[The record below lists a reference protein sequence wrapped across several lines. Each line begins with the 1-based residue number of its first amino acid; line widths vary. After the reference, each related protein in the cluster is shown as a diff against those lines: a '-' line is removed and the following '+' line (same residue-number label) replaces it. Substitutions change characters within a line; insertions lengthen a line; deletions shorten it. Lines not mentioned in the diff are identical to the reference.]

1 MRMTSCRFMF
11 AALIAIACG
20 TSAFADVALSAGVR
34 RADDAGRPVR
44 LLVIGNSFSQMLAG
58 SGKNYTLAW
67 NVRQLDHP
75 NGGKRQID
83 ALFLQRSAC
92 SLKQAYDGRDTK
104 KWFTVQQ
111 STFDSQDN
119 PFADWAVA
127 DHTLADYL
135 TAVDWDIVTIQQYSK
150 DSPDASTY
158 GQNFTNL
165 WNYIREKAPNAEIKF
180 HQTWAYERH
189 CPDANAPSVVGPF
202 DGNVDQRDRMYDMI
216 RANVDALAA
225 ENAMDVIPSGYAL
238 QLYRY
243 RRPVLTRD
251 DDPASGDCMHIKAQ
265 NPHLYLITW
274 TWCRRLFGALPDKS
288 QFTGVS
294 DLDRQY
300 GAAVDAADATDFCA
314 YGRGTVDFR
323 WSVSFCGDD
332 GSPLGGAQSVTNGA
346 CATVP
351 NPGTR
356 EGYDFLGWSTNLN
369 GTVRHSTAELAAAKT
384 YDACTYYACWGAAEP
399 EQGGTEPEPQPE
411 QGESE
416 PEPQPE
422 QGESEPV
429 SDIGWERTITIDSVP
444 YKVVAFTNVATHAW
458 TVPYG
463 VSELEFLVVGGGGSG
478 AGRFGGGGGAGGVA
492 TGCVAVAENTAL
504 SITVGGGGAA
514 VVKAKASGN
523 KGGDSVIARGGAD
536 LVRAIGGGYG
546 AFTGYAGGNGGS
558 GGGGGYQANK
568 GKAGGSAEASAFAD
582 GVQGV
587 SFGNAGGYG
596 AGETKVGCGGGGG
609 GAGGEGVSTIMT
621 EAPGHGGDGIE
632 LDITGEPVWYAGGG
646 GGGSKSA
653 TEATGG
659 KGGGGNGGS
668 VANKTNGQ
676 DGTDGLGGGG
686 GGVNTESYV
695 SGRGGSGVVILRYRE
710 PGTVCVHEW
719 GAWTTNVA
727 PTRTTSGERQR
738 TCGPCGKVE
747 TEVLPMLRPEVITWT
762 GAGADTLWS
771 TEGNWLDGVIPLETE
786 DMAIVSDALMTLD
799 RDVTV
804 RSRLTAFDTI
814 LFANATARFVADEPH
829 AFTLADGGAPYILA
843 ETGSTLVFG
852 TNTTAILGG
861 ARTLVKGAVVA
872 TDGAK
877 VTVDNLD
884 CADNSGQSF
893 AAQGAGSALTLNLKE
908 DTVANVGNVKMSFS
922 AADGATL
929 TANSKAWT
937 FKDAEHDLTFA
948 AINGTLNLDTVV
960 FGDTYAKKASNVRFD
975 LQDDSTA
982 TVSKFCSKGAHLT
995 ATLAGGSA
1003 LKVKAASNLGYDL
1016 GSAVLDFTGAGS
1028 WIDASGVKLTLGKNG
1043 EADKVTVRL
1052 HPDRTWTESDAKFQA
1067 ATFVLYEGVTIEVD
1081 AAGFAGETLKDRRLL
1096 LVKAT
1101 TSCTTNATTVVVTG
1115 AETEC
1120 RCDLALEGKNL
1131 YLVLNTVG
1139 GDPVAE
1145 SIASGKAGEPVALPA
1160 GAAVEVAADGRTLT
1174 VNCVKYAAKEH
1185 YVFCETPQGEL
1196 VQEIAP
1202 EEKSVAGFAFD
1213 AEGNVVITPGRNCE
1227 DFTYAVEYADD
1238 LGFEG
1243 SQTTEPQKL
1252 EAGQSISAP
1261 KSGDRQFYRLR
1272 VSD

>member
-1 MRMTSCRFMF
+1 MRMTSFRFLF
-11 AALIAIACG
+11 AVLIAMTCG
-20 TSAFADVALSAGVR
+20 ASAFADASAGVR
-34 RADDAGRPVR
+34 RADDARRPVR
-44 LLVIGNSFSQMLAG
+44 LLVIGNSFSQMLSG
-58 SGKNYTLAW
+58 SEKNYSLAW

-92 SLKQAYDGRDTK
+92 SLAQAYGERDTK

-111 STFDSQDN
+111 STFDSPEN
-119 PFADWAVA
+119 PFADWEVA
-127 DHTLADYL
+127 DHILEDYL
-135 TAVDWDIVTIQQYSK
+135 TAVDWDIVTMQQYSK

-165 WNYIREKAPNAEIKF
+165 WNYIRAKAPNAEIKF

-189 CPDANAPSVVGPF
+189 CPDANAPSSVGLF
-202 DGNVDQRDRMYDMI
+202 GGNVEQRDRMYDLI

-243 RRPVLTRD
+243 RLPVLTRA

-288 QFTGVS
+288 LFTNVA
-294 DLDRQY
+294 DLDLQY
-300 GAAVDAADATDFCA
+300 GAATDAADAADFRA
-314 YGRGTVDFR
+314 YGRGTVDFH
-323 WSVSFCGDD
+323 WSVSFLGDD
-332 GSPLGGAQSVTNGA
+332 GSPLGEAQSVTNGA
-346 CATVP
+346 TVSVP
-351 NPGTR
+351 DPGTR

-399 EQGGTEPEPQPE
+399 GEPEPQPG
-411 QGESE
+411 QGETD
-416 PEPQPE
+416 PAP
-422 QGESEPV
+422 GF
-429 SDIGWERTITIDSVP
+429 GWERTITLEGTP
-444 YKVVAFTNVATHAW
+444 YRVVAFTNVATHAW

-463 VSELEFLVVGGGGSG
+463 VGELEFLVVGGGGSG
-478 AGRFGGGGGAGGVA
+478 AVRYGGGGGAGGVA
-492 TGCVAVAENTAL
+492 TGCVAVVENTAL

-514 VVKAKASGN
+514 AEVTTSGGTAPGVS
-523 KGGDSVIARGGAD
+523 GGDSSIASVAGTLVLAYGGGA
-536 LVRAIGGGYG
+536 GGQ
-546 AFTGYAGGNGGS
+546 TSTAGLNGGS
-558 GGGGGYQANK
+558 GGGGGYAGNT
-568 GKAGGSAEASAFAD
+568 GKAGGAVKTSVFGE
-582 GVQGV
+582 GVAGV
-587 SFGNAGGYG
+587 HFGHAGGTG
-596 AGETKVGCGGGGG
+596 AGETTYASGGGGG
-609 GAGGEGVSTIMT
+609 GAGGEGVSTVKT
-621 EAPGHGGDGIE
+621 GKLGKGGVGIL

-646 GGGSKSA
+646 DGGHKSAITEESEAATYGGGA
-653 TEATGG
+653 GG
-659 KGGGGNGGS
+659 VDDGGS
-668 VANKTNGQ
+668 GT
-676 DGTDGLGGGG
+676 DGVDGLGGGG
-686 GGVNTESYV
+686 GGALAGKANTTV
-695 SGRGGSGVVILRYRE
+695 RSGRGGSGVVILRYRE

-719 GAWTTNVA
+719 GAWTTNVP

-762 GAGADTLWS
+762 GSGADTLWS
-771 TEGNWLDGVIPLETE
+771 NEGNWLDGVIPLETE
-786 DMAIVSDALMTLD
+786 DMAIMSDALMTLD
-799 RDVTV
+799 SDVTV
-804 RSRLTAFDTI
+804 RSRLTAFDTF
-814 LFANATARFVADEPH
+814 LFAHATARFVADEPH
-829 AFTLADGGAPYILA
+829 AFTLADGGVPYILA
-843 ETGSTLVFG
+843 EAGSTLVFG
-852 TNTTAILGG
+852 TNTTANLGG
-861 ARTLVKGAVVA
+861 TQTCVKGAVVA

-893 AAQGAGSALTLNLKE
+893 AARGAGSALTLNLKE

-937 FKDAEHDLTFA
+937 FKDAVHDLAFA
-948 AINGTLNLDTVV
+948 ATNGTLNLDTMV
-960 FGDTYAKKASNVRFD
+960 FGDTKTTKASNVRFD
-975 LQDDSTA
+975 LQDASTA
-982 TVSKFCSKGAHLT
+982 TVSQFCTKGVHLT

-1003 LKVKAASNLGYDL
+1003 LTVTKAANLGFDL

-1028 WIDASGVKLTLGKNG
+1028 RFDASGVKLTLGKNG
-1043 EADKVTVRL
+1043 ATDKVTVRL
-1052 HPDRTWTESDAKFQA
+1052 HPDGTWTESDAKFQA
-1067 ATFVLYEGVTIEVD
+1067 ATFILYEGVTIEVD
-1081 AAGFAGETLKDRRLL
+1081 ASGFAGETLKDRRLL

-1115 AETEC
+1115 AEAEC
-1120 RCDLALEGKNL
+1120 RCDLELDGKNL

-1145 SIASGKAGEPVALPA
+1145 SIASGKAGAPVALPA

-1174 VNCVKYAAKEH
+1174 VNGVKYAAKEH

-1202 EEKSVAGFAFD
+1202 EEKAVAGFAFD
-1213 AEGNVVITPGRNCE
+1213 AEGNVIITPGRNCE

-1252 EAGQSISAP
+1252 TEGQTISAP